1 MQPKQLIDKLEATSQ
16 LTKEEWIALIENRNH
31 DIAQYLFAKARNW
44 QQKYFGNQIYT
55 RGLIEFTNYC
65 KNDCYY
71 CGIRRSS
78 QSAERYRLTKEQ
90 IMECCKTG
98 YKLGFRTFVL
108 QGGED
113 GWFTQQKLEE
123 IVRVIKKNY
132 SDCAITLSLGE
143 RSKESYQRLFEAG
156 ADRYLLRH
164 ETADSTHYQSLHPP
178 ELSAKHRQQCLW
190 NLKEIGYQTG
200 TGFVVGSPGQS
211 AAHLA
216 QDMLFIRELEP
227 HMVGIGPFVPHHD
240 TPFAKESGGTVE
252 LTLFMIGLLRI
263 MLPNLLLP
271 ATTALGTI
279 DPQGRE
285 QGILAG
291 ANVVMPNL
299 SPSSVRAK
307 YQLYDNK
314 ICTGDEAAECRLCLN
329 RRMESI
335 GYQLVVDRGDAPLK
349 CSNHQ

>member
-90 IMECCKTG
+90 IMECCETG

-132 SDCAITLSLGE
+132 SDCAIT
-143 RSKESYQRLFEAG
+143 
-156 ADRYLLRH
+156 
-164 ETADSTHYQSLHPP
+164 P
-178 ELSAKHRQQCLW
+178 ELTAICCGMRRP
-190 NLKEIGYQTG
+190 I
-200 TGFVVGSPGQS
+200 
-211 AAHLA
+211 
-216 QDMLFIRELEP
+216 P
-227 HMVGIGPFVPHHD
+227 HITKVCIPRNCQLSIASNVFGI
-240 TPFAKESGGTVE
+240 
-252 LTLFMIGLLRI
+252 
-263 MLPNLLLP
+263 
-271 ATTALGTI
+271 
-279 DPQGRE
+279 
-285 QGILAG
+285 
-291 ANVVMPNL
+291 
-299 SPSSVRAK
+299 
-307 YQLYDNK
+307 
-314 ICTGDEAAECRLCLN
+314 
-329 RRMESI
+329 
-335 GYQLVVDRGDAPLK
+335 
-349 CSNHQ
+349 